1 MVGCSQSASSS
12 SLSVSPLQSSSS
24 QDDISVSSDYSTSSV
39 SFRKEFAIPDKW
51 KPSIMVAIAEKKLN
65 PEVRNEIVR
74 DLVTHTYGHVEKPN
88 IALVTK
94 IAKLLVEKYP
104 FMADVCDSVN
114 DPRSTSYVR
123 LLSFPIMLT
132 IVWVCLGILG

>member
-1 MVGCSQSASSS
+1 MVGCSSSHTA
-12 SLSVSPLQSSSS
+12 LAVSPQQSTSS
-24 QDDISVSSDYSTSSV
+24 QDDISVSSKDSTTSV
-39 SFRKEFAIPDKW
+39 TLRKEFVIPDKW
-51 KPSIMVAIAEKKLN
+51 KPSIMVSIAEKKLN

-88 IALVTK
+88 IVLVTR
-94 IAKLLVEKYP
+94 IAKLLVDKYP

-123 LLSFPIMLT
+123 LINFFFSLNYIAWF
-132 IVWVCLGILG
+132 V